1 MGESAK
7 QPVQLSFHRFLRFS
21 FQGWQVTPTVLLRL
35 AMAGALLAAG
45 VAAVLAQG
53 PPPGQARPSAP
64 PPTAG
69 ARLEIIDGSSA
80 SYRVQEQLAGVNF
93 PNDAVGTTSAVSG
106 TLVIAPD
113 GSVDSSSKL
122 TVDLRTLKSD
132 QDMRD
137 GFIQRRTLETEK
149 YPLAEFV
156 PTRIQGLPVMIP
168 TTGQTGIQLI
178 GNMTIHGTTKEVTFT
193 GIATFGRDSTVAGRA
208 TTNFTFSTFGI
219 TKPSLARVLSVDD
232 KIQLEIVFRFK
243 RS

>member
-7 QPVQLSFHRFLRFS
+7 QVQPSFPRFLGFP
-21 FQGWQVTPTVLLRL
+21 FHQWQVASTVLLRL
-35 AMAGALLAAG
+35 AMAGAFLAAG

-53 PPPGQARPSAP
+53 PPPGQGRPPAP

-69 ARLEIIDGSSA
+69 ARLEIMDGSSA

-93 PNDAVGTTSAVSG
+93 PNDAVGATSGVSG

-113 GSVDSSSKL
+113 GSVDPSSKL

-137 GFIQRRTLETEK
+137 GYLQHRTLETDK
-149 YPLAEFV
+149 YPVAEFV
-156 PTRIQGLPVMIP
+156 PTKIQGLPVMIP
-168 TTGQTGIQLI
+168 TTGQTGFQLT
-178 GNMTIHGTTKEVTFT
+178 GNLTIHGTTKEVTFM

-208 TTNFTFSTFGI
+208 ITNFTFATFGI